1 MLRII
6 DGKNY
11 NTKTA
16 RELCEL
22 DSVADVGLKIAGA
35 AICKT
40 RSNVMT
46 KTKNDITPIFQAL
59 SLGFI
64 AGMLFAISLYAW
76 ADYIFGRGVH

>member
-1 MLRII
+1 MIVIEIFVTVLIMAI
-6 DGKNY
+6 
-11 NTKTA
+11 
-16 RELCEL
+16 LVI
-22 DSVADVGLKIAGA
+22 VADVGLKIAGA
-35 AICKT
+35 AICRT
-40 RSNVMT
+40 RSNIMT